1 MSRWTATRLAQHT
14 TALLRDARLILVS
27 NRAPYINVQVC
38 FWNLGGL
45 FEFQAAFFTVA
56 PKQP

>member
-1 MSRWTATRLAQHT
+1 MTLDVIRRIETQTEKHFEKT
-14 TALLRDARLILVS
+14 LLHD
-27 NRAPYINVQVC
+27 INVQVC